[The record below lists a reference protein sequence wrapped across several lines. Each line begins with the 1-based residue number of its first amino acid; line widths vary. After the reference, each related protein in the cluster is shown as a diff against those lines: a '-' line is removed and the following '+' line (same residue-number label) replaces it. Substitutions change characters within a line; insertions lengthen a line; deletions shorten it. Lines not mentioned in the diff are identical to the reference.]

1 MNRRNVLSRRW
12 IAGVSA
18 ALFVLTGA
26 AFGDP
31 YEDLVKYDWSES
43 RAPLAAI
50 EVEIRQAATPAARRA
65 VEARLLEALDHPE
78 ATPQCKQFVCRM
90 LRRAGSSACV
100 PAMAKLLPD
109 AKLSHAARFALQ
121 DLACPEAAAALRE
134 ALGQLK
140 GKLRIG
146 VIASIGA
153 RRDAKAVP
161 ALAKLLRGG
170 DVDLTRAAVRA
181 LGHIASAEAAE
192 SLARAKVP
200 AELRAELADASLLCA
215 DRTLADGKGA
225 AAAGIYRRMF
235 AKGHA
240 TPVRIAALRGI
251 VLSEKARAA
260 GTLLRLMKDQDVDIR
275 QAASRFIIEMPGKAA
290 TKAFAAALAS
300 LSPDEQVK
308 LIDALVARGD
318 VAAAPEVT
326 RLIDSTHEGV
336 RIAAIKALA
345 VMGDASSVA
354 RLAKAV
360 SAGGA
365 VGEAATDSL
374 NRLKGEGV
382 SEAMARLLDSPEP
395 QLRSAILN
403 VLTTRADKT
412 MTPAMLKAARDK
424 DENVRKAAIQG
435 LTAVAGEK
443 ELGELVGLLLA
454 AGSAS
459 ERGAVQRALSSA
471 ALRVDDLDARA
482 APLVAALARAGAAAK
497 VALISVLGRLGGE
510 KALAAVR
517 GQLEASSTDV
527 ATEAVRALHSWPDPA
542 PAADLLRI
550 IKTTKDRTRK
560 VLAFRGYIRM
570 ANMPSD
576 RSAAETTAMYEQAL
590 RLATSAAEKK
600 SVLSGLA
607 NARSPEA
614 LKLVAGLLGEEA
626 LKAEAEL
633 ACVQIAGNARDA
645 APDEA
650 RAALRKVIDSTKNDS
665 LRQKARGILNEMDKY
680 RGYITSWLVS
690 GPYTEGSSYETP
702 YPPEKKGA
710 GNVQWQVLSKGVGA
724 QVIDLKQA
732 FGGDNRAV
740 YLKTGVSSPT
750 DQDVL
755 LEMGSDDG
763 IKVWINGKLVHANNA
778 NRPCRPAEDKAK
790 ARLRKGWN
798 ALLVK
803 ISQNGGDWAFS
814 IRICRPDGAAL
825 EGLRVNV
832 EGK

>member
-1 MNRRNVLSRRW
+1 MNGRNTSSRQG
-12 IAGVSA
+12 ILFASATLLLLAGA
-18 ALFVLTGA
+18 AL
-26 AFGDP
+26 GDA
-31 YEDLVKYDWSES
+31 YEDLVKYDWDQS
-43 RAPLAAI
+43 RAVLASI
-50 EVEIRQAATPAARRA
+50 ESDLREAATPAARRGI
-65 VEARLLEALDHPE
+65 EAKLLKALAHPE
-78 ATPQCKQFVCRM
+78 ATGQCKQFVCRM
-90 LRRAGSSACV
+90 LRRGGSSACV

-121 DLACPEAAAALRE
+121 HLPGPEAAAALRE
-134 ALGQLK
+134 ALGRLK

-153 RRDAKAVP
+153 RRDPKAVP
-161 ALAKLLRGG
+161 ALARLLGG
-170 DVDLTRAAVRA
+170 SDVELTRAAIRA
-181 LGHIASAEAAE
+181 LGRIASAEAAE
-192 SLARAKVP
+192 ALAGAKVA

-225 AAAGIYRRMF
+225 AAAAIYRRMF
-235 AKGHA
+235 ARGNA

-251 VLSEKARAA
+251 VLSQREKAA
-260 GTLLRLMKDQDVDIR
+260 GTLLALMKDKDADIR
-275 QAASRFIIEMPGKAA
+275 QAASRFVIEMPGKAA

-300 LSPDEQVK
+300 MPPAGQVK

-318 VAAAPEVT
+318 VAAAPQVT
-326 RLIDSTHEGV
+326 RLVESGEEAV

-345 VMGDASSVA
+345 VMGDASSVPT
-354 RLAKAV
+354 LAKAV

-365 VGEAATDSL
+365 VGQAATDSL

-382 SEAMARLLDSPEP
+382 SQAMARLIDSPEP
-395 QLRSAILN
+395 QLRSAILS

-424 DENVRKAAIQG
+424 DENVRKAAVKG
-435 LTAVAGEK
+435 LAAVAGRK
-443 ELGELVGLLLA
+443 ELGDLVALLLA
-454 AGSAS
+454 TGSAS
-459 ERGAVQRALSSA
+459 EQGALQRALSSA

-482 APLVAALARAGAAAK
+482 APLVAGLARADAAAK
-497 VALISVLGRLGGE
+497 VHLISVLGRLGGDR
-510 KALAAVR
+510 ALAAVR
-517 GQLEASSTDV
+517 GQLAAANADV
-527 ATEAVRALHSWPDPA
+527 ATEAVRALHSWPDSA
-542 PAADLLRI
+542 PAADLLNI

-570 ANMPSD
+570 ANMPAE
-576 RSAAETTAMYEQAL
+576 RSAAETTRMYEQAL
-590 RLATSAAEKK
+590 KLATGVAEKK

-614 LKLVAGLLGEEA
+614 LKLVEGLLGEKA
-626 LKAEAEL
+626 LKAEAQL

-650 RAALRKVIDSTKNDS
+650 RAALRKVIDSTRNDS
-665 LRQKARGILNEMDKY
+665 LRRKAQGIINEMDKY

-690 GPYTEGSSYETP
+690 GPYTGGSAYDTA

-710 GNVQWQVLSKGVGA
+710 GDVQWQVLSKGIGA

-740 YLKTGVSSPT
+740 YMKTGVFSPAEK
-750 DQDVL
+750 DVL
-755 LEMGSDDG
+755 MEMGSDDG
-763 IKVWINGKLVHANNA
+763 IKLWINGKLTHANNA
-778 NRPCRPAEDKAK
+778 NRPCKPAEDKAK
-790 ARLRKGWN
+790 AKLRKGWN

-803 ISQNGGDWAFS
+803 ISQNGGDWSFC